1 MINRGPN
8 WAAILRGAIVLV
20 TIAIVFVGILVVRAA
35 LQASAN
41 RTARTEAERA
51 VLVAEEAVKSD
62 PNDAR
67 ARANLAAAYLAAGRY
82 SDASKQAEY
91 AIRLNPDE
99 GTGYLVAGIAARELG
114 RYEEAIN
121 FMKRALE
128 DQSKTADWY
137 MKAYAELARTY
148 EKANRLKEAKKA
160 LDGAL
165 GYFPEGADLYY
176 ERARITEK
184 LKDYKNAILD
194 YQAVL
199 TFDPTNE
206 AAKEAIKRLKPL
218 AEQQESTG
226 TEKKK

>member
-20 TIAIVFVGILVVRAA
+20 TVAIVVVGVLVVRAA
-35 LQASAN
+35 IQASN
-41 RTARTEAERA
+41 DKTPRTEAERA
-51 VLVAEEAVKSD
+51 VMVAEEAVKSD

-121 FMKRALE
+121 
-128 DQSKTADWY
+128 S
-137 MKAYAELARTY
+137 
-148 EKANRLKEAKKA
+148 
-160 LDGAL
+160 
-165 GYFPEGADLYY
+165 
-176 ERARITEK
+176 
-184 LKDYKNAILD
+184 
-194 YQAVL
+194 
-199 TFDPTNE
+199 
-206 AAKEAIKRLKPL
+206 
-218 AEQQESTG
+218 
-226 TEKKK
+226 

>member
-20 TIAIVFVGILVVRAA
+20 TIAIVIVGILVVRAA

-41 RTARTEAERA
+41 KTPRTEAERA
-51 VLVAEEAVKSD
+51 VMVAEEAVKAD
-62 PNDAR
+62 PNDAH
-67 ARANLAAAYLAAGRY
+67 ARADLAAAYLAAGRY

-121 FMKRALE
+121 YLRRGLE

-148 EKANRLKEAKKA
+148 EKAGRLKDAKEALNDA
-160 LDGAL
+160 IGF
-165 GYFPEGADLYY
+165 FPEGADLYF

-184 LKDYKNAILD
+184 MKDYKNAILD

-199 TFDPTNE
+199 EFDPTNE
-206 AAKEAIKRLKPL
+206 AAKEAIKRLQPL

-226 TEKKK
+226 TAKKK